1 MPASALA
8 ALLLLLLSWLQPLH
22 FLPWVSWHS
31 EVLAF
36 LAILLLAWN
45 GLYAAATNKVA
56 STVALPITAMP
67 LIALGLVIWLQ
78 QFAGL
83 IMFGGDAF
91 VLSIYLIACIACMAV
106 GYGCHHKEWH
116 V

>member
-1 MPASALA
+1 MA

-45 GLYAAATNKVA
+45 GIYAAATNKVA
-56 STVALPITAMP
+56 STVALPISAIP
-67 LIALGLVIWLQ
+67 LITLGLVIWLQ

-91 VLSIYLIACIACMAV
+91 VLSIYLIVCIACMAV